1 MKRVISIMLAL
12 LIVFGALPNSFAIDS
27 ENTVYASENAVY
39 ASDEKPITKFRAP
52 SDDEGEAIRLVNG
65 MQCTIDSDPAGGYEG
80 EYVVIYNASESAT
93 FNRKTGNMT
102 GLIDTSISSSVVT
115 ERSEAELVDERGYII
130 DVDPYFM
137 EQTLELYGENIV
149 FPEGTKSE
157 SFNVGDTKEFVL
169 AAYSPLET
177 DSVEFVLLHK
187 SEHCYVWT
195 PNVNNSNVY
204 AIDASLAELAA
215 SEFESKF
222 SLMNESFGSHEPG
235 SGDGRVNLLYY
246 NIDDG
251 WAPGGGGY
259 VAGYFTGAD
268 YLNSNALPMLH
279 LDTYPSVYD
288 TNGVASV
295 DNFKN
300 SYSTIVHEYQHMIHF
315 SINPSAEVWINESMS
330 AAAEEICYPGSS
342 IFNRIMSY
350 TQCPWTYDA
359 IYYPAKEYATSAANL
374 HNGYSMYAWD
384 QSIPDI
390 IPLYAQ
396 VSLFSQYL
404 YSRFGNGIFK
414 QLLSQMGTGMAFQA
428 ACRSVLNTT
437 AADFVRDFR
446 LALVINGT
454 ADVLDGRY
462 GFKLQ
467 PGYDPS
473 NYYGI
478 TNPYNILGPI
488 IFQGSSC
495 SIKGGGAI
503 TVKPVGGVYNPPSDA
518 NSALK
523 YYGISFSNEG
533 GDTEPTP
540 TPAPTPVPSID
551 PNGKLYVDRTFY
563 LEADGTYTAKMSAYS
578 TSLNYDAST
587 RIIDYISSDLYYGS
601 NLSISA
607 ATYNCTGLDANG
619 DPVFSSSSNG
629 YFDSLNVAY
638 SPVTRYLYF
647 DGFDFA
653 ENVCTAEGG
662 KKLVFWVYGILP
674 DNDAVGT
681 FSACID
687 AKSGVY
693 VNGKRVIPLPHC
705 DLYIRERSFAYDFGT
720 QIDSSNTFE
729 FFGSND
735 VSFIRHIDTAFNEV
749 EFSNASYV
757 YHSIL
762 PYNGT
767 NLGYSAV
774 IRNTAGNIHVSF
786 TPDSISGNDNIRA
799 LLRLTDGRYE
809 WCRLN
814 FFPSSVVLYEEGFVG
829 FTRASYA
836 VVDGEPVNILWHT
849 EGAPNTISQSSGGS
863 VYGYDASYADNT
875 GDSNDSSRKVTVNRD
890 LLQAV
895 AAGESTWPSFE
906 FSFTGTGFDII
917 TRSGIDTG
925 VLTMDLVP
933 EDAEWN
939 YVGANAK
946 HLTIDTYYAGDTM
959 YQIPMF
965 HVEGLEYGAYKVH
978 VVARYSPRFDHQ
990 SEDYAP
996 FKGEYEID
1004 EPGLEPGVRYTVINA
1019 WENEVEAA
1027 PARSYG
1033 SFTTYIDGI
1042 RIYNPIN
1049 TSSEGN
1055 ETVEAAYSAACELN
1069 PIFKNLR
1076 NMLRTTAANQAN
1088 TVLNFGIDSEIGSA
1102 APADYNE
1109 ISPLNEVYIKHN
1121 MGVAFAIS
1129 NYTAGTR
1136 VHISAKSHTIGEGF
1150 KLKINGSI
1158 LKDASGSDVV
1168 VNHTTELYYD
1178 ITDYVS
1184 AEGLVFILCQSVNS
1198 SEAPVLSLINL
1209 KLIPSAQNGTT
1220 PSVTAANELLDFIDA
1235 ISFGITGDANH
1246 DGLVTALDALLVM
1259 RAALGNLELGIYGGI
1274 CADVNGDGRID
1285 MVDALAVMRIA
1296 LTE

>member
-12 LIVFGALPNSFAIDS
+12 LIVLGALPNSFAIDS
-27 ENTVYASENAVY
+27 ESENAVY
-39 ASDEKPITKFRAP
+39 DSDELPVTKFRAP
-52 SDDEGEAIRLVNG
+52 SDDEDEAVRLVNS

-80 EYVVIYNASESAT
+80 EYVVIYNASENPT
-93 FNRKTGNMT
+93 FSRKTGNMS
-102 GLIDTSISSSVVT
+102 GRIDTTISSSVVP
-115 ERSEAELVDERGYII
+115 ERGEAELVDERAHII
-130 DVDPYFM
+130 DVDPYFLM
-137 EQTLELYGENIV
+137 QTLELYGENIV
-149 FPEGTKSE
+149 FPESTKSE
-157 SFNVGDTKEFVL
+157 SFTVGDTKEFF
-169 AAYSPLET
+169 LEEFT
-177 DSVEFVLLHK
+177 PFDTSTVEFVLLHK

-195 PNVNNSNVY
+195 PNSDETNVY
-204 AIDASLAELAA
+204 AIDASLAALAA

-222 SLMNESFGSHEPG
+222 ELMNESFGTHEPG

-246 NIDDG
+246 NIDDN
-251 WAPGGGGY
+251 WSPGRSY
-259 VAGYFTGAD
+259 VAGYFAPND

-288 TNGVASV
+288 YDEYGAVTVSL
-295 DNFKN
+295 DNFKG

-342 IFNRIMSY
+342 IFSRIMSY
-350 TQCPWTYDA
+350 TNCPWTYDA
-359 IYYPAKEYATSAANL
+359 IFDPAKEYASSAANI
-374 HNGYSMYAWD
+374 HNGFSMYAWD
-384 QSIPDI
+384 QSIADI
-390 IPLYAQ
+390 TALYAQ

-414 QLLSQMGTGMAFQA
+414 QLLNQMGTGMNFQN
-428 ACRSVLNTT
+428 ACRSVLGMQ
-437 AADFVRDFR
+437 AADLVRQFR

-454 ADVLDGRY
+454 ADVLDGLY

-467 PGYDPS
+467 PGYDPD

-478 TNPYNILGPI
+478 QNPYNILGPI
-488 IFQGSSC
+488 IFQGTSC
-495 SIKGGGAI
+495 SINGGGAI
-503 TVKPVGGVYNPPSDA
+503 TVKPVGGVYYPPSDA
-518 NSALK
+518 NSSLK
-523 YYGISFSNEG
+523 YYGISFSSDG
-533 GDTEPTP
+533 GDTDPTP

-551 PNGKLYVDRTFY
+551 PNGGQLYVDRAFY
-563 LEADGTYTAKMSAYS
+563 LEEDGTYTAKLSAYS

-587 RIIDYISSDLYYGS
+587 RIIDYFSSDLYFGS
-601 NLSISA
+601 NFSISA
-607 ATYNCTGLDANG
+607 TTYNCTGLDANG
-619 DPVFSSSSNG
+619 DPKFASSNNG
-629 YFDSLNVAY
+629 YFNSLNVAY
-638 SPVTRYLYF
+638 SPASRYLYL

-653 ENVCTAEGG
+653 ANVCTANGG
-662 KKLVFWVYGILP
+662 KKLVFWIYGILP
-674 DNDAVGT
+674 NNDAVGT
-681 FSACID
+681 FSASVD
-687 AKSGVY
+687 ANSGVY
-693 VNGKRVIPLPHC
+693 VNGKRVMPLPHC
-705 DLYIRERSFAYDFGT
+705 DIYIRERSFAYDFGT
-720 QIDSSNTFE
+720 QLDSTNTLE
-729 FFGSND
+729 FFGSNN

-749 EFSNASYV
+749 DFSNASYV
-757 YHSIL
+757 YHSNL
-762 PYNGT
+762 PYDET
-767 NLGYSAV
+767 DLGYSAV

-786 TPDSISGNDNIRA
+786 TPGRISGSDSIRA

-829 FTRASYA
+829 FTRAGYA
-836 VVDGEPVNILWHT
+836 VVDGEPVNILWQT
-849 EGAPNTISQSSGGS
+849 EGAPNTISQSSSGS
-863 VYGYDASYADNT
+863 VYGYDASYAENT

-990 SEDYAP
+990 TEDFVS
-996 FKGEYEID
+996 FKGEYEMD

-1019 WENEVEAA
+1019 WENEIESV
-1027 PARSYG
+1027 PTRGRG

-1049 TSSEGN
+1049 TSNEGN
-1055 ETVEAAYSAACELN
+1055 ENVEAAYSAAGELN
-1069 PIFKNLR
+1069 PVFKNLR
-1076 NMLRTTAANQAN
+1076 NMLRTAAANHAN
-1088 TVLNFGIDSEIGSA
+1088 TVLNFGVDSETGSA
-1102 APADYNE
+1102 SAADYNE
-1109 ISPLNEVYIKHN
+1109 ISPLNEVYIKHD
-1121 MGVAFAIS
+1121 MGVAFAVS
-1129 NYTAGTR
+1129 GYTPGTR
-1136 VHISAKSHTIGEGF
+1136 VHISAKSNTIGEGF

-1158 LKDASGSDVV
+1158 LKDASGSEVV
-1168 VNHTTELYYD
+1168 INHTTELYYD

-1198 SEAPVLSLINL
+1198 AEAPVLSLVNL
-1209 KLIPSAQNGTT
+1209 KLIPSAQNSTT
-1220 PSVTAANELLDFIDA
+1220 PSVMASVELLDFIEA
-1235 ISFGITGDANH
+1235 ISFGVIGDADH
-1246 DGLVTALDALLVM
+1246 DGSVTAMDALLVM
-1259 RAALGNLELGIYGGI
+1259 RAALGNLELGIYGSI

-1285 MVDALAVMRIA
+1285 MTDALSVMRIA